1 MANNIKV
8 NLKGLD
14 KLAKVLGDQFSIKVG
29 IMGGNA
35 QKKHDKSK
43 LTNAEIG
50 FINEFGS
57 YTKKIPPRSF
67 LEMPL
72 RLYLA
77 DYLLKK
83 KAFSQQAIDEAV
95 KNGTLFDLARKVGIV
110 GEEVVQQAFASRGFG
125 QWKPNAPSTIKGK
138 GSDSPLI
145 DTGELRRSIT
155 SRVEKK

>member
-8 NLKGLD
+8 TLKGLD
-14 KLAKVLGDQFSIKVG
+14 ALTRALGGQFSIKVG
-29 IMGGNA
+29 IMGNIA
-35 QKKHDKSK
+35 QKTHNNGE

-57 YTKKIPPRSF
+57 YKRKIPPRSF
-67 LEMPL
+67 LGMPL

-77 DYLLKK
+77 DFLLKK
-83 KAFSQQAIDEAV
+83 KSFSKQAIDEAV
-95 KNGTLFDLARKVGIV
+95 KNGTLLDLAKKVGIV
-110 GEEVVQQAFASRGFG
+110 AEEVIQQAFATRGFG
-125 QWKPNAPSTIKGK
+125 NWKPNAPSTIKSK

-155 SRVEKK
+155 SKAEKI

>member
-1 MANNIKV
+1 MANIKV
-8 NLKGLD
+8 NLKRLN
-14 KLAKVLGDQFSIKVG
+14 KLTKVLGGKFSIKVG
-29 IMGGNA
+29 IMGSNA
-35 QKKHDKSK
+35 QKEHADSK
-43 LTNAEIG
+43 LTNAQIG

-57 YTKKIPPRSF
+57 YSRKIPPRSF

-83 KAFSQQAIDEAV
+83 KAFSQEAIDEAV
-95 KNGTLFDLARKVGIV
+95 KNGTLLDLAKKVGIV
-110 GEEVVQQAFASRGFG
+110 AEEVIQQAFATRGFG
-125 QWKPNAPSTIKGK
+125 QWKPNAPSTIKSK

-155 SRVEKK
+155 SKAEKI

>member
-1 MANNIKV
+1 MANIKV
-8 NLKGLD
+8 NLKGLN
-14 KLAKVLGDQFSIKVG
+14 KLTKVLGGKFSIKVG
-29 IMGGNA
+29 IMGSNA
-35 QKKHDKSK
+35 QKEHSDSK
-43 LTNAEIG
+43 LTNAQIG

-57 YTKKIPPRSF
+57 YSRNIPPRSF

-83 KAFSQQAIDEAV
+83 KAFSQEAIDEAV
-95 KNGTLFDLARKVGIV
+95 KNGTLLDLAKKVGIV
-110 GEEVVQQAFASRGFG
+110 AEEVIQQAFATRGFG

-155 SRVEKK
+155 SRAEKR

>member
-1 MANNIKV
+1 MTNNIRV

-14 KLAKVLGDQFSIKVG
+14 KLTKALGSQFSIKVG
-29 IMGGNA
+29 IMGSNA
-35 QKKHDKSK
+35 QKNHNKSS
-43 LTNAEIG
+43 LTNAQIG

-110 GEEVVQQAFASRGFG
+110 GEEVVQQAFATRGFG
-125 QWKPNAPSTIKGK
+125 KWKPNAPSTIKGK

-155 SRVEKK
+155 SKAEKI

>member
-1 MANNIKV
+1 MANIKV
-8 NLKGLD
+8 NLTGLD
-14 KLAKVLGDQFSIKVG
+14 KLTKALGGKFSIKVG
-29 IMGGNA
+29 IMGSNA
-35 QKKHDKSK
+35 QRKNGEGPLS
-43 LTNAEIG
+43 NAEIG

-57 YTKKIPPRSF
+57 YSKKIPPRSF
-67 LEMPL
+67 LQMPL

-95 KNGTLFDLARKVGIV
+95 KNGTLLDLAKKVGIV
-110 GEEVVQQAFASRGFG
+110 AEEVIQQAFATRGFG
-125 QWKPNAPSTIKGK
+125 QWKPNAHSTVKSK

-155 SRVEKK
+155 SKAEKI